1 MRLKNELYAILII
14 IMLIFYCINII
25 LKSDSYKKALK
36 RKRYEKISREMV
48 KIQNLRKI

>member
-25 LKSDSYKKALK
+25 LKSDCYKKALK